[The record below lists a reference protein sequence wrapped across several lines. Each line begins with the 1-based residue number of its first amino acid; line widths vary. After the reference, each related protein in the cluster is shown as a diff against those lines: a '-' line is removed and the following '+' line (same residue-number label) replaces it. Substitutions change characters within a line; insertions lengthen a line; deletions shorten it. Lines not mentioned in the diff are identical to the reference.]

1 MFRERS
7 IFNGKASDKGTAGV
21 LYKIRK
27 SEGEAYVIDAGEAA
41 GISVDAEFEVYQDQN
56 FASGDLLGTAV
67 ARELNAFST
76 TLYAKNCR
84 FSLEGDGV
92 ALKSNAGTEE
102 RVRIHITDRSLINLV
117 KKIDPNQRMIQLAG
131 RDRADFGVALENDKV
146 VFNIY
151 DTDVMKHGLKRMPYI
166 LEPTLEALSPVIR
179 AAAHFYWHRRRTMQ
193 ADRGAL
199 AGKVKIEVA
208 ELKLVRVDYD
218 DELKPVGVY
227 ASVDSKGGKDFY
239 LQTGKTYGWKI
250 INKCKMSLYPA
261 LFYFDNSDWSISK
274 YHTHWQW
281 L

>member
-1 MFRERS
+1 M
-7 IFNGKASDKGTAGV
+7 
-21 LYKIRK
+21 
-27 SEGEAYVIDAGEAA
+27 
-41 GISVDAEFEVYQDQN
+41 DAEFEVYQDQN
-56 FASGDLLGTAV
+56 FASGDLLGTVV

-92 ALKSNAGTEE
+92 ALKSHAGTEE

-131 RDRADFGVALENDKV
+131 RDRADFGMALENDKV

-179 AAAHFYWHRRRTMQ
+179 AAAHFYWHRRRTLQ
-193 ADRGAL
+193 ADRGTL

-250 INKCKMSLYPA
+250 INKCKMPLYPA

-274 YHTHWQW
+274 YHIQW